1 MKIYSERIKNILV
14 ESFTLNVFNISFST
28 GTILWTLFKLV
39 WEFSASNV
47 FWFSPPTRETHQGN
61 LHKIGK
67 SGTCGS

>member
-14 ESFTLNVFNISFST
+14 ESLTLNVFNISFST

-47 FWFSPPTRETHQGN
+47 FGF
-61 LHKIGK
+61 LHLQERHIK
-67 SGTCGS
+67 GTYIR